1 MSATIIATNAAT
13 SSSNNSQR
21 QKETCKFIVE
31 NFDYQG
37 DVKSKQEY
45 ASCIEKL
52 YPNQMPESEVM
63 AIKISISIIL
73 IAIVFGFVRA
83 IFSGEGLEDILL
95 TTFRHGLV
103 GFVAVFIGWLLVG
116 AVSFLLFA

>member
-1 MSATIIATNAAT
+1 MTPTTIATNAAI
-13 SSSNNSQR
+13 SSTNNSQR

-31 NFDYQG
+31 NFDPQG
-37 DVKSKQEY
+37 NIKSKQEY
-45 ASCIEKL
+45 AACVQKL
-52 YPNQMPESEVM
+52 YLNQMPEGQVM

-83 IFSGEGLEDILL
+83 LFSRKGLEEILF
-95 TTFRHGLV
+95 TTFMHG
-103 GFVAVFIGWLLVG
+103 FMAFCAVFAGWILIG

>member
-1 MSATIIATNAAT
+1 MTPTILITTAAV

-37 DVKSKQEY
+37 DIKSKQEY

-52 YPNQMPESEVM
+52 YPNQMPESQVI

-73 IAIVFGFVRA
+73 IAIVFGFLRA
-83 IFSGEGLEDILL
+83 IFSRRGLEEILF
-95 TTFRHGLV
+95 TTFMHGLA
-103 GFVAVFIGWLLVG
+103 GFVTVIVGWLLVG

>member
-1 MSATIIATNAAT
+1 MPATIIAAGAAI

-21 QKETCKFIVE
+21 EKETCKFIVE

-52 YPNQMPESEVM
+52 YPNQMPESQVT

-73 IAIVFGFVRA
+73 IAVVFGFLRA
-83 IFSGEGLEDILL
+83 IFSREGLEGILF
-95 TTFRHGLV
+95 TTFMHG
-103 GFVAVFIGWLLVG
+103 FMAFCAVFAGWLLLG